1 MRAKTAAG
9 PVRPVEE
16 SVADLPLRGTCQGD
30 AWIVDMTSPLV
41 DMKGGGST
49 PTFHRGGYNAAGD
62 SSTEK
67 SLSNSIVR
75 VSSMVDEGGD
85 GSVTASTPPVNSTG
99 TQLSR
104 QMFRSA
110 PIGQCKACAL
120 SDVRRAAQGAL
131 DAWVRISYPRVSHL
145 LTLHLMISSQRSGP
159 FARRASNGSSPW
171 ARRHGVRE
179 GVSGSRSTLLS
190 RKKRVTVSVD
200 PTSPPTG

>member
-75 VSSMVDEGGD
+75 VSSMVDDAGA
-85 GSVTASTPPVNSTG
+85 GSVTSATRPVNSTG
-99 TQLSR
+99 TQPSR
-104 QMFRSA
+104 QMFRLRPSVSA
-110 PIGQCKACAL
+110 RLVRSQISAARDRVLWTHGFEFPILEFRTC
-120 SDVRRAAQGAL
+120 
-131 DAWVRISYPRVSHL
+131 
-145 LTLHLMISSQRSGP
+145 
-159 FARRASNGSSPW
+159 
-171 ARRHGVRE
+171 
-179 GVSGSRSTLLS
+179 
-190 RKKRVTVSVD
+190 
-200 PTSPPTG
+200 